1 MAGGVSARPAEVGW
15 GELVRTLVAMRFTML
30 RHAPKGQRPL
40 GWVLGGVLVA
50 GSWAAV
56 LAADEAVR
64 ADVLLLVLVGWGV
77 GSALGPVTMS
87 GPGVLRADQLSLL
100 PVSRGRMAAGLLAAT
115 FPGIASGFVLLAV
128 LSPLAL
134 ATSAGAAA
142 VAVVGGVLTWVVMIT
157 ASRLVF
163 GVLGSLMR
171 TWLGVEISA
180 LQFGAIISA
189 MLAGWMVVSTAFGT
203 VPDLLRGG
211 LPDGPVVDVLRA
223 LPSGWVVVAVGS
235 ASAGEPARAA
245 VWTGALVAL
254 AAVLAGLAAL
264 VLRPDLRRDRGGRRR
279 RLLGSGVL
287 TGRRVLPDTPLGAVV
302 GKELRQWWRDPWR
315 GLEVRTAVYTGLL
328 TGALALVS
336 VQYQALAPLAGLVI
350 AFMVCLAACNLY
362 GQDGSAAW
370 LTVVGEGATT
380 ARDEVRGRQVAVLL
394 LFGLPT
400 VVISLLLVLVGGA
413 HWAWP
418 LVLAALPALLGVAS
432 GVAVSISAVAVSPG
446 VDPRRRVGPNDAGG
460 DLGLQAQVAF
470 WGTVLLVVPT
480 GVAIGWAYA
489 AGAPWLAVPVG
500 LLNGGLA
507 WWLLGRLTTAFLR
520 PRLVGT
526 FMRVRY
532 GLRDEAVRG
541 TGWFG
546 KLETS
551 SHEYEAKVRRDKEE
565 HRRGRSTV
573 GSG

>member
-1 MAGGVSARPAEVGW
+1 MAGGVSTRPAEVGW
-15 GELVRTLVAMRFTML
+15 GELVRTLVAMKFTML
-30 RHAPKGQRPL
+30 RHAPRGQRPL

-50 GSWAAV
+50 ATWAAV

-64 ADVLLLVLVGWGV
+64 ADVLLLVLLGWGV

-100 PVSRGRMAAGLLAAT
+100 PVSRGRMSAGLLAAT

-128 LSPLAL
+128 LAPLAL
-134 ATSAGAAA
+134 ATSPAAAA
-142 VAVVGGVLTWVVMIT
+142 VAVVGGVLTWVVMIA

-180 LQFGAIISA
+180 LQFGAVISA

-203 VPDLLRGG
+203 VPDLLRSG
-211 LPDGPVVDVLRA
+211 LPDGPVVDALRA
-223 LPSGWVVVAVGS
+223 LPSGWSVSAVEA
-235 ASAGEPARAA
+235 ASAGDEAA
-245 VWTGALVAL
+245 AAWTGGLVVL
-254 AAVLAGLAAL
+254 AAALAGLAAL

-287 TGRRVLPDTPLGAVV
+287 TGRGVLPDTPLGAVV

-350 AFMVCLAACNLY
+350 AFMVCLAGCNLY

-370 LTVVGEGATT
+370 LTVVGESATT

-394 LFGLPT
+394 LFGVPT
-400 VVISLLLVLVGGA
+400 VAISLLLVLVGGA

-432 GVAVSISAVAVSPG
+432 SAAVSISAVAVSPG

-480 GVAIGWAYA
+480 GVALGWAYA
-489 AGAPWLAVPVG
+489 AGSPWLAVPVG
-500 LLNGGLA
+500 VLNGAAA

-532 GLRDEAVRG
+532 GLRDEAVGG

-573 GSG
+573 ASG